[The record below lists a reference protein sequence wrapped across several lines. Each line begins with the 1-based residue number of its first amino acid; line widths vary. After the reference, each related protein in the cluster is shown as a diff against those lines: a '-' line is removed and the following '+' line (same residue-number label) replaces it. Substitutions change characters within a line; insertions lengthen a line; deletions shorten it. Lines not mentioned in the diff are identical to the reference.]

1 MVGASL
7 FGGRA
12 MAGDWS
18 HGSDSSCAG
27 SSQEDPVHLRWD
39 RIYFQANG
47 AGYGNARGANYEN
60 DKYWSAT
67 GSGSSTSYFNYND
80 GSGCNNQA
88 QWSSNHAAV
97 DDGSHIRQ
105 LELSPRNGRD
115 LLGQFA
121 DGRWEQLDLHPLRDS
136 FAAAVGSESPVWR
149 RDGT

>member
-97 DDGSHIRQ
+97 DDGSHVREWHGCCDPVRGAAHHDVVTACFPNI
-105 LELSPRNGRD
+105 SPHDTSDN
-115 LLGQFA
+115 
-121 DGRWEQLDLHPLRDS
+121 WNS
-136 FAAAVGSESPVWR
+136 R
-149 RDGT
+149 REMVA